1 LDLIKIKL
9 KLIISFKMKHLT
21 TILILT
27 AFSLGSCS
35 NNKEV
40 KPIVQDIKELVFA
53 SGQLEWDNSYNLTA
67 QTDGIL
73 QNANFDVGNKVNK
86 GDSLAKID
94 NQTNT
99 INTQT
104 TQEQLVISNEN
115 LSSNS
120 PALQQLQQNIQ
131 FAESKYQ
138 QDKTQEDRYMRLYES
153 QSIAKVEYENM
164 QINAKNSLAN
174 LNALK
179 KQATQILQQ
188 AKQQQISTLGQ
199 LKNNEVVL
207 NYNNIIVTESGT
219 IIKKLKTTGDY
230 VRKGDV
236 IATIANEKIV
246 EAILNVDENS
256 IGKVKVGQPVFIKLN
271 TDKNTIYNGKVAEIL
286 SAFDQQTQSFI
297 CKVNFDNPINS
308 SLFGTQL
315 EANILIGEKK
325 NALLIPRNYVGF
337 GNKINVKGK
346 DENVIIKPGIIS
358 TEYVEVLSGIDKDDL
373 LLPLK
378 P

>member
-73 QNANFDVGNKVNK
+73 QNANFDIGNKVNK

-337 GNKINVKGK
+337 GNKINVKGN
-346 DENVIIKPGIIS
+346 DENVIVKLGIIS